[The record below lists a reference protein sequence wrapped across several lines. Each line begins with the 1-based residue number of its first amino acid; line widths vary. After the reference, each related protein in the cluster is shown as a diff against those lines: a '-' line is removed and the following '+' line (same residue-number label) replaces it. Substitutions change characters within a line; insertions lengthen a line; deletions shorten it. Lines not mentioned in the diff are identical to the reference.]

1 MVDLLFIFGK
11 NIEELETLV
20 NRDMKR
26 VQVWLENNQLTLNL
40 KKTNYI
46 FKSHKKKCKK
56 ELKIM
61 LN

>member
-11 NIEELETLV
+11 NIEELKTLV
-20 NRDMKR
+20 NREMKR

-40 KKTNYI
+40 
-46 FKSHKKKCKK
+46 SHKQKCKK

>member
-46 FKSHKKKCKK
+46 Y
-56 ELKIM
+56 
-61 LN
+61 LNLISKNVRKN